1 MSIQQIL
8 PALFLGES
16 PLCMDES
23 DPPVNFDESD
33 LKIKY
38 PLYRHFETIPERNAV
53 NDDDLQNEFA
63 EPTPSPSKEK
73 VAKEQDDAPTTMAPT
88 TVAPNSAP
96 VPTLSPTLDIGV
108 PSLCDIDE
116 NGNVNADPLAE
127 ESLVGYKYKI
137 TTEVS
142 LDVLEDEVIPFL
154 EHSLL
159 QMIIGDVMDCETA
172 AVRLLSG
179 VNNENKS
186 FVKRSRRLSLIGASS
201 NPPDELSS
209 GEYI

>member
-1 MSIQQIL
+1 
-8 PALFLGES
+8 
-16 PLCMDES
+16 MDES
-23 DPPVNFDESD
+23 DPPTNFDESY

-53 NDDDLQNEFA
+53 NDDDVQNEFT
-63 EPTPSPSKEK
+63 EPTPSPSNDKVPKE
-73 VAKEQDDAPTTMAPT
+73 EQDDDGDESNAPTTMAPN
-88 TVAPNSAP
+88 ASPL
-96 VPTLSPTLDIGV
+96 PTLSPTVGIGV

-127 ESLVGYKYKI
+127 ESLVAYKYKI

-159 QMIIGDVMDCETA
+159 KMIIGDIMDCETA
-172 AVRLLSG
+172 AVRMLSG
-179 VNNENKS
+179 VSNENKS

-209 GEYI
+209 GEYL